1 MTDYKALC
9 ARMADELDHY
19 RQLLMDDR
27 RETHALAT
35 EARAALAQSET
46 EKAVNWAAYFARQ
59 AAAQEKELQDALAQ
73 PEPEG
78 PSDKELDLVVIA
90 IQALIPP
97 QPDATTHHLSAVD
110 RGREI
115 LRQRLARWGSL

>member
-1 MTDYKALC
+1 MTRLDLPMTDYKALC
-9 ARMADELDHY
+9 AELMAAMTQAFDMPH
-19 RQLLMDDR
+19 
-27 RETHALAT
+27 HAST
-35 EARAALAQSET
+35 VARA
-46 EKAVNWAAYFARQ
+46 
-59 AAAQEKELQDALAQ
+59 ALAQ

-115 LRQRLARWGSL
+115 LRQRLARWGNL

>member
-9 ARMADELDHY
+9 AELLDEIPHESPLTC
-19 RQLLMDDR
+19 M
-27 RETHALAT
+27 
-35 EARAALAQSET
+35 ARAALAQSET

-78 PSDKELDLVVIA
+78 PTKAEIHALADELLDGDRASRVDFA
-90 IQALIPP
+90 R
-97 QPDATTHHLSAVD
+97 AV
-110 RGREI
+110 
-115 LRQRLARWGSL
+115 LARWGNL

>member
-1 MTDYKALC
+1 MSDFRDLC

-35 EARAALAQSET
+35 EARA
-46 EKAVNWAAYFARQ
+46 
-59 AAAQEKELQDALAQ
+59 ALAQ

-115 LRQRLARWGSL
+115 LRQRLARWGNL

>member
-9 ARMADELDHY
+9 AELVE
-19 RQLLMDDR
+19 QLNQVSAHIEATTPF
-27 RETHALAT
+27 ETVLSGLRAYNR
-35 EARAALAQSET
+35 AR
-46 EKAVNWAAYFARQ
+46 N
-59 AAAQEKELQDALAQ
+59 ALAQ

-78 PSDKELDLVVIA
+78 PSDEELDLVVIA

-115 LRQRLARWGSL
+115 LRQRLARWVHPQGT

>member
-9 ARMADELDHY
+9 AELVE
-19 RQLLMDDR
+19 QLNQVSAHIEATTPF
-27 RETHALAT
+27 ETVLSGLRAYNR
-35 EARAALAQSET
+35 AR
-46 EKAVNWAAYFARQ
+46 N
-59 AAAQEKELQDALAQ
+59 ALAQ

-78 PSDKELDLVVIA
+78 PSDEELDLVVIA

-115 LRQRLARWGSL
+115 LRQRLARWVHPQGI